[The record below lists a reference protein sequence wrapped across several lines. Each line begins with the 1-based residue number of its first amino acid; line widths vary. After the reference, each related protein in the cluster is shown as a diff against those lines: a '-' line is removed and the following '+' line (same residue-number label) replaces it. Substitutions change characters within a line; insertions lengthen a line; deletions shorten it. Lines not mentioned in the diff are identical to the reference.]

1 MTWIALKSLSE
12 RRMRA
17 ALTALAIVLGVA
29 MIAGSLILTDTID
42 RAFTNIFSS
51 SYTQTDLVVR
61 STPVVPDSFAG
72 APTVPAELLTQIRAV
87 PGVQTAGG
95 NLTDLSGSGA
105 DARVKLVGTDGKVI
119 QNNAPTFGFGVNP
132 AQPRFNPMTL
142 SAGHWATGPNQVV
155 VDAGTADA
163 HGFAV
168 GDRVGVSAAGPVRSF
183 TISGLA
189 RFGGVDSLGGATIAV
204 FDIPTAR
211 SVLQKT
217 GFDAIQVAAA
227 PGVSEA
233 TLAKRIAPLLP
244 SGVQASTSAEQSTK
258 DQAVVSGFITFIR
271 GFLLAFGGIAL
282 FVGAFVIFN
291 TLSITVAQRSREL
304 ATLRTLGASR
314 RQVLRSVI
322 AEAAIIGFTAS
333 VVGLISGYG
342 LAKGL
347 TALFNALGLTLPQ
360 ADMVFA
366 PRTVVVS
373 LLVGTL
379 VTLLAGVVPA
389 IRATRVAPINAV
401 REGAKPPRGRFAR
414 VTPIIALATIA
425 VAGALVVRGA
435 LAGGL
440 GTSERLMSLGVGT
453 LALFVGVAMI
463 SSSLVR
469 PIAAIVGWPIA
480 RLRGASGQLARE
492 NAVRNPSRTAAT
504 AAALMIGLALVTFV
518 SVLGGGLVNTSK
530 SDIRDQVGAD
540 YVVTSASG
548 WETVSPN
555 VARTIAA
562 HAPSA
567 VVSGVRQDRGR
578 VDGSAQDV
586 SGIDPATIA
595 GVYEFTWSRG
605 SEATLSTL
613 NSDGAIV
620 DRSFADDHHLTV
632 GDPVE
637 ITSPSGDTLTRTVT
651 GIVAQPR
658 LNPLLGAVMVSQRA
672 FDGVF
677 DHAQDRYTFVATSGA
692 ATAATSASLQSS
704 LAEFP
709 DTSLNTV
716 PQFVASQTK
725 DLSTILNLLYVL
737 LALSVVVSL
746 FGMVNTLALAVH
758 ERTRELGMLRAVGMT
773 RRQARSMVRGESVI
787 TALIGAA
794 LGIPLG
800 IGLAALTTRSLT
812 EWGVQLS
819 IPVGSLLVFTWV
831 AIVVGV
837 IAAVLPARRASRLN
851 VLRALRYE

>member
-1 MTWIALKSLSE
+1 MTWIALKSIAE

-42 RAFTNIFSS
+42 GAFTKIFSS

-61 STPVVPDSFAG
+61 STPVVADSFAG
-72 APTVPAELLTQIRAV
+72 APTVPAELLSRIRAV
-87 PGVQTAGG
+87 PGVETAGG
-95 NLTDLSGSGA
+95 TLTDLSGSGSQA
-105 DARVKLVGTDGKVI
+105 KLVGADGKII
-119 QNNAPTFGFGVNP
+119 QGNMPTFGFGVDP

-142 SAGHWATGPNQVV
+142 ASGHWAAGPDQVV
-155 VDAGTADA
+155 LDVGTAGA

-183 TISGLA
+183 TVSGLA

-211 SVLQKT
+211 SVLGKT

-227 PGVSEA
+227 PGVSEDR
-233 TLAKRIAPLLP
+233 LAREIAPLLP
-244 SGVQASTSAEQSTK
+244 SGVEVSTSAEQSARDKATISE
-258 DQAVVSGFITFIR
+258 AITFIR
-271 GFLLAFGGIAL
+271 GFLLSFGGIAL

-291 TLSITVAQRSREL
+291 TLSMTVAQRSREL

-322 AEAAIIGFTAS
+322 AEAAIIGLAAS
-333 VVGLISGYG
+333 VVGLVAGYG
-342 LAKGL
+342 LARGL
-347 TALFNALGLTLPQ
+347 SALFGAMGLEMPQ
-360 ADMVFA
+360 GDTVFA
-366 PRTVVVS
+366 MRTVVVS

-389 IRATRVAPINAV
+389 IRATRVAPVTAV
-401 REGAKPPRGRFAR
+401 REGAQAPRGRFAR
-414 VTPIIALATIA
+414 FTPVAALATIGI
-425 VAGALVVRGA
+425 AGALLVRGLMVDGIDTA
-435 LAGGL
+435 D
-440 GTSERLMSLGVGT
+440 RLMSLGVGT

-463 SSSLVR
+463 SSALVR
-469 PIAAIVGWPIA
+469 PIAAVVGWPIA
-480 RLRGASGQLARE
+480 RLRGASGELARE

-518 SVLGGGLVNTSK
+518 SVLGTGLVGTAR
-530 SDIRDQVGAD
+530 SDIREQVGAD
-540 YVVTSASG
+540 YVVTSSSG
-548 WETVSPN
+548 WETISPG

-562 HAPSA
+562 DSPGS
-567 VVSGVRQDRGR
+567 VVSGVRQDRAR
-578 VDGSAQDV
+578 VNGSAEDV
-586 SGIDPATIA
+586 SGVDPATIA
-595 GVYEFTWSRG
+595 AVYHFTWSEG
-605 SEATLSTL
+605 SEAALATLDA
-613 NSDGAIV
+613 DGAIV
-620 DRSFADDHHLTV
+620 DRSFADDHDLAM
-632 GDPVE
+632 GDRVE
-637 ITSPSGDTLTRTVT
+637 ITSPSGDTMTRTVT

-658 LNPLLGAVMVSQRA
+658 LSPLLGAVVVSQSGFDSVFEHAKDLYA
-672 FDGVF
+672 FVDTG
-677 DHAQDRYTFVATSGA
+677 AGPSAA
-692 ATAATSASLQSS
+692 ATASLETS

-716 PQFVASQTK
+716 PEFVATQVEDVTI
-725 DLSTILNLLYVL
+725 ILNLLYVL

-794 LGIPLG
+794 LGIPVG
-800 IGLAALTTRSLT
+800 IGLAALTTRSLA

-819 IPVGSLLVFTWV
+819 IPVGMLAVFTGV
-831 AIVVGV
+831 AIAVG
-837 IAAVLPARRASRLN
+837 IAAAALPARRASRLN
-851 VLRALRYE
+851 VLQALRYE

>member
-1 MTWIALKSLSE
+1 MTWVALKSLSE

-29 MIAGSLILTDTID
+29 MISGSLILTDTID

-61 STPVVPDSFAG
+61 STPVVADSFAG
-72 APTVPAELLTQIRAV
+72 APTVPAELLTQIRDV
-87 PGVQTAGG
+87 PGVATAGG
-95 NLTDLSGSGA
+95 TLTDLSGSGSTA
-105 DARVKLVGTDGKVI
+105 KLVGTDGTII
-119 QNNAPTFGFGVNP
+119 QGNMPTFGFGVDP
-132 AQPRFNPMTL
+132 SQPRFNPMTL
-142 SAGHWATGPNQVV
+142 ASGSWATGPDQVV
-155 VDAGTADA
+155 LDVGTAGA
-163 HGFAV
+163 HGFAI
-168 GDRVGVSAAGPVRSF
+168 GDRVGVAAEGPVRTF
-183 TISGLA
+183 TVTGLA

-211 SVLQKT
+211 SVLHKT

-227 PGVSEA
+227 PGVGEA
-233 TLAKRIAPLLP
+233 ELAREIAPLLP
-244 SGVQASTSAEQSTK
+244 SGIEVSTSAEQSARDKATISE
-258 DQAVVSGFITFIR
+258 AITFIR
-271 GFLLAFGGIAL
+271 GFLLSFGGIAL

-291 TLSITVAQRSREL
+291 TLSMTVAQRSREL

-322 AEAAIIGFTAS
+322 AEAAIIGLAAS
-333 VVGLISGYG
+333 VVGLVAGYG

-347 TALFNALGLTLPQ
+347 TTLFGAMGLEMPQ
-360 ADMVFA
+360 GDTVFA
-366 PRTVVVS
+366 LRTVVVS
-373 LLVGTL
+373 LLVGTV
-379 VTLLAGVVPA
+379 VTLLAGIVPA

-401 REGAKPPRGRFAR
+401 REGAQPPRGRFAR
-414 VTPIIALATIA
+414 FTPVAALATIGI
-425 VAGALVVRGA
+425 AGALLARGLVVD
-435 LAGGL
+435 GL
-440 GTSERLMSLGVGT
+440 GTAERLMNLGIGT

-469 PIAAIVGWPIA
+469 PIAAVVGWPIA
-480 RLRGASGQLARE
+480 RLRGASGELARE

-518 SVLGGGLVNTSK
+518 SVLGTGLVGTAR
-530 SDIRDQVGAD
+530 SDIRAQVGAD

-548 WETVSPN
+548 WETISPT

-562 HAPSA
+562 DSPTS
-567 VVSGVRQDRGR
+567 VVSGVRQDRAR
-578 VDGSAQDV
+578 VAGAATEV
-586 SGIDPATIA
+586 SGVDPATIA
-595 GVYEFTWSRG
+595 EVYDFTWSEG
-605 SEATLSTL
+605 SQAALATLDG
-613 NSDGAIV
+613 DGAVV
-620 DRSFADDHHLTV
+620 DRSFADDHHLAM
-632 GDPVE
+632 GDRVQ

-651 GIVAQPR
+651 GIMDQPR
-658 LNPLLGAVMVSQRA
+658 LSPLLGSVLVSQRA

-677 DHAQDRYTFVATSGA
+677 EHAKDLYAFVATDGAPSA
-692 ATAATSASLQSS
+692 ATAASLRAS

-709 DTSLNTV
+709 DSSLNTV
-716 PQFVASQTK
+716 PEFVSTQVE
-725 DLSTILNLLYVL
+725 DLTIILNLLYVL

-773 RRQARSMVRGESVI
+773 RRQARGMVRGESII

-800 IGLAALTTRSLT
+800 IGLAALTTRSLA

-819 IPVGSLLVFTWV
+819 IPVGMLAAFTVV

-837 IAAVLPARRASRLN
+837 VAAVLPARRASRLN